1 MTLAEFRQAFKL
13 AQSDEEI
20 TENYQEVFDGYGLRD
35 FQPVTVTIRQVA
47 RLMRW
52 QAQYLSGGWDNEE
65 LNTIREVG
73 RKKFLI
79 AG

>member
-1 MTLAEFRQAFKL
+1 MTLAQFQAAFKL
-13 AQSDEEI
+13 ADSR
-20 TENYQEVFDGYGLRD
+20 ENLTDDYHEVFDGYGLPE
-35 FQPVTVTIRQVA
+35 FEPVTVTIRQVA

-52 QAQYLSGGWDNEE
+52 QAGMLNGNWDSEE